1 MTAEHHISPYVLL
14 GISPEASIAEIK
26 RAYRKM
32 AKKYH
37 PDFHPGDRI
46 AEEMFKKVSDAYAFL
61 IDRNGRGESFW
72 HGAEEEAERKAQQAA
87 KQKEARERAER
98 EAAERKA
105 KREAAEREAKERRE
119 REEREHRENMERQ
132 ARREAAEKAAR
143 ERREKEEKEHQE
155 DVEKK
160 ARQAA
165 SMKAAR
171 ERAEHE
177 AAEKAERERREWR
190 ARYAA
195 ELKSAAIVRGRRR
208 AGVSVLGIAVALGLV
223 AMLMSRTVQLHHYS
237 LSHEVTSQ
245 QVEPVGLLWSSDE
258 LFEADVVSMAGVV
271 EEPDNGVLETQ
282 LYPST
287 TPSFVFGKGISLTD
301 SGIAGNGVPVDS
313 KEMQSDKAD
322 ISEHGDGDI
331 ARHSQITMEKI
342 NLGEYLGAGSH

>member
-37 PDFHPGDRI
+37 PDFHPGDRV

-61 IDRNGRGESFW
+61 IGRDGGGESFW
-72 HGAEEEAERKAQQAA
+72 RGAEEEAERKAKQAA
-87 KQKEARERAER
+87 RQKEARERAER

-143 ERREKEEKEHQE
+143 ERREKEEKEHKE
-155 DVEKK
+155 NVEKK

-165 SMKAAR
+165 SEKAAR
-171 ERAEHE
+171 ERAERE
-177 AAEKAERERREWR
+177 AAEKAESERREWQ

-195 ELKSAAIVRGRRR
+195 ELKSAAIVRGWKRT
-208 AGVSVLGIAVALGLV
+208 GVSVLGLVVVLGLV
-223 AMLMSRTVQLHHYS
+223 ALLLSRTVQFHQYY
-237 LSHEVTSQ
+237 LSSEAITL
-245 QVEPVGLLWSSDE
+245 QVEPVEMQLSADNPV
-258 LFEADVVSMAGVV
+258 EADMVSMAGVV
-271 EEPDNGVLETQ
+271 EEPDNGVFETQ
-282 LYPST
+282 PYTSS
-287 TPSFVFGKGISLTD
+287 TPSMVYGKGISRGD
-301 SGIAGNGVPVDS
+301 SGITGNDTES
-313 KEMQSDKAD
+313 KEIQSTRTDTY
-322 ISEHGDGDI
+322 EHGDGDTV
-331 ARHSQITMEKI
+331 RHSEITMEKI
-342 NLGEYLGAGSH
+342 NLDEYLGVGSH

>member
-14 GISPEASIAEIK
+14 GISPEASISEIK

-72 HGAEEEAERKAQQAA
+72 RGAEEEAERKAQQAA

-155 DVEKK
+155 AVEKN
-160 ARQAA
+160 ARRAA
-165 SMKAAR
+165 SEKAAR
-171 ERAEHE
+171 ARAEQE
-177 AAEKAERERREWR
+177 ATEKAERERQEWQ

-195 ELKSAAIVRGRRR
+195 ELKSDAMVRGRRR
-208 AGVSVLGIAVALGLV
+208 AGVSVLGLVVVLGLV
-223 AMLMSRTVQLHHYS
+223 IMLLSRTVQFHHYY
-237 LSHEVTSQ
+237 LSSEAITIQEEPVEMQWSADN
-245 QVEPVGLLWSSDE
+245 QVETE
-258 LFEADVVSMAGVV
+258 VVSMAGAM
-271 EEPDNGVLETQ
+271 EEPDKGGLETQ
-282 LYPST
+282 EYPSAA
-287 TPSFVFGKGISLTD
+287 PSFVFGKGIPRAD
-301 SGIAGNGVPVDS
+301 SGKTGNDVPVDS
-313 KEMQSDKAD
+313 KKTQSDSAVMSEQGDAD
-322 ISEHGDGDI
+322 IV
-331 ARHSQITMEKI
+331 RHFEITMEKI
-342 NLGEYLGAGSH
+342 NLGEYLGAGRH

>member
-72 HGAEEEAERKAQQAA
+72 RGAEEEAERKAQQAA

-132 ARREAAEKAAR
+132 ARREATEKAAR

-223 AMLMSRTVQLHHYS
+223 AMLMSRTVQLHQYF
-237 LSHEVTSQ
+237 LSHEVTSLQ
-245 QVEPVGLLWSSDE
+245 EKPVEMPWSSDNPV
-258 LFEADVVSMAGVV
+258 EADMVSMTGVV
-271 EEPDNGVLETQ
+271 EEPDNGVFETQ
-282 LYPST
+282 PYPSS
-287 TPSFVFGKGISLTD
+287 TPSMVYGKGISRGD
-301 SGIAGNGVPVDS
+301 SGITGNDMSTES
-313 KEMQSDKAD
+313 KEIQSTRTDTY
-322 ISEHGDGDI
+322 EHGDDDI
-331 ARHSQITMEKI
+331 SRHSEITMEKI
-342 NLGEYLGAGSH
+342 NLGEYLGAGRH